1 MQWSDLSSAT
11 KAETLEIVQT
21 RARREVV
28 GLEAGLF
35 ILEII
40 VGISPLLGLLGAVT
54 GLVKV
59 FANIGSGV
67 TSTSDLK
74 EIASGIS
81 EALSTTIVGLAIAI
95 LAIVAWSTFTRRVET
110 LAIQMESLVTELIE
124 KMFQR
129 GGRGRSR
136 SSPGNPRGGHSMKF
150 YVKRRK
156 TPQIIIVSLI
166 DIFAILLIFF
176 IVTTTFKTAQSQLS
190 INLPEAKS
198 ATQGDGT
205 QEPLVLSITTDEKI
219 YLGDK
224 QLAGVD
230 ELAVSLKEH
239 QEKSPNQ
246 PVAMNA
252 D

>member
-1 MQWSDLSSAT
+1 MTFLALLQNPIDFIVNGGVFMWILLACSFVAISVIFLRLLALRKGAVIPRLIEKSIVGYRPGESLEPLRRLVQDDDSAMGQILDAVVRSDAT

-74 EIASGIS
+74 GIASGIS

-110 LAIQMESLVTELIE
+110 LSIQMESLVTELIE
-124 KMFQR
+124 KMFRR
-129 GGRGRSR
+129 GG
-136 SSPGNPRGGHSMKF
+136 
-150 YVKRRK
+150 
-156 TPQIIIVSLI
+156 
-166 DIFAILLIFF
+166 D
-176 IVTTTFKTAQSQLS
+176 
-190 INLPEAKS
+190 PEADHRPE
-198 ATQGDGT
+198 ALEEVTR
-205 QEPLVLSITTDEKI
+205 
-219 YLGDK
+219 
-224 QLAGVD
+224 
-230 ELAVSLKEH
+230 
-239 QEKSPNQ
+239 
-246 PVAMNA
+246 
-252 D
+252 

>member
-1 MQWSDLSSAT
+1 MTFLALFQNPIDFVVKGGVFMWILLVCSFVAITVILLRLIALRKGAVIPRLIEKSIVGYRSGENLEPLRRLVKDDDSAMGQILDAVVRSSSAT
-11 KAETLEIVQT
+11 KEEALEMVQT

-28 GLEAGLF
+28 GLESGLF

-129 GGRGRSR
+129 GGEVEAHDR
-136 SSPGNPRGGHSMKF
+136 PE
-150 YVKRRK
+150 
-156 TPQIIIVSLI
+156 TLEE
-166 DIFAILLIFF
+166 
-176 IVTTTFKTAQSQLS
+176 VTR
-190 INLPEAKS
+190 
-198 ATQGDGT
+198 
-205 QEPLVLSITTDEKI
+205 
-219 YLGDK
+219 
-224 QLAGVD
+224 
-230 ELAVSLKEH
+230 
-239 QEKSPNQ
+239 
-246 PVAMNA
+246 
-252 D
+252 

>member
-1 MQWSDLSSAT
+1 MWILLGCSFVAITVILLRLVALRKGAVIPRLIEKSIVGYRPGESLEPMRRLVKDDDSSMGQILDAVVRSANAT

-74 EIASGIS
+74 GIASGIS

-95 LAIVAWSTFTRRVET
+95 LALIAWSTFTRRVET
-110 LAIQMESLVTELIE
+110 LAIQMESLVTELVDKI
-124 KMFQR
+124 FQR
-129 GGRGRSR
+129 GGEPDTDHR
-136 SSPGNPRGGHSMKF
+136 PETF
-150 YVKRRK
+150 EE
-156 TPQIIIVSLI
+156 
-166 DIFAILLIFF
+166 
-176 IVTTTFKTAQSQLS
+176 VTR
-190 INLPEAKS
+190 
-198 ATQGDGT
+198 
-205 QEPLVLSITTDEKI
+205 
-219 YLGDK
+219 
-224 QLAGVD
+224 
-230 ELAVSLKEH
+230 
-239 QEKSPNQ
+239 
-246 PVAMNA
+246 
-252 D
+252 

>member
-1 MQWSDLSSAT
+1 MSFLALFQNPIDFVVKGGVFMWILLVCSFVAITVILLRLIALRKGAVIPRLIEKSIVGYRSGENLEPLRRLVKDDDSAMGQILDAVVRSSSAT
-11 KAETLEIVQT
+11 KEEALEMVQT

-129 GGRGRSR
+129 RGEVEAHDH
-136 SSPGNPRGGHSMKF
+136 PE
-150 YVKRRK
+150 
-156 TPQIIIVSLI
+156 TLEE
-166 DIFAILLIFF
+166 
-176 IVTTTFKTAQSQLS
+176 VTR
-190 INLPEAKS
+190 
-198 ATQGDGT
+198 
-205 QEPLVLSITTDEKI
+205 
-219 YLGDK
+219 
-224 QLAGVD
+224 
-230 ELAVSLKEH
+230 
-239 QEKSPNQ
+239 
-246 PVAMNA
+246 
-252 D
+252 